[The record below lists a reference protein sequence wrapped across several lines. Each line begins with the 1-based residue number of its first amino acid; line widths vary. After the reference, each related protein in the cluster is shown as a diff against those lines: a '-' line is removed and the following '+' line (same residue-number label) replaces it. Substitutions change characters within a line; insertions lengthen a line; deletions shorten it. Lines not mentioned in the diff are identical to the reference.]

1 MVELSLLCFSN
12 DDENDSNDD
21 ITDILALV
29 AGGAVAD
36 GEAAGDEVILDI
48 HDDDRALGSHDLKRA
63 MTTRM
68 AMTMT
73 RMMKAVTF
81 LIHMF
86 QQKTNSWSPMLPSP
100 EVLKMRKISARRPG
114 SIWRGLQVGKT

>member
-1 MVELSLLCFSN
+1 MVKLSILYLSN

-36 GEAAGDEVILDI
+36 GEAAGDEVILDV
-48 HDDDRALGSHDLKRA
+48 HDDDRALGSHDLK
-63 MTTRM
+63 M

-73 RMMKAVTF
+73 RVMKAVTF